1 MNRSLRRL
9 AAAMLAAF
17 AIVALALGY
26 WSLVRGGELLARED
40 NPRRILDEQRVRRGT
55 IYDRNGRVLAETV
68 VNPDTGLASREYV
81 SPSVAPVVGY
91 YSLRFG
97 VGGVEAA
104 QDDFLRGVGLLD
116 ARQELVRDLLHEP
129 PVGGDVRLTI
139 DLDVQGTA
147 ARLLEGQAGAV
158 VVLSVPEGEVL
169 ALASAPSFDP
179 NELSDRWDE
188 LIADPDAPLLN
199 RATQGL
205 YQPGEILQSVILG
218 AALNSGSVS
227 VDDEWFGPLS
237 ASVDNLILPCA
248 GDSLGVET
256 IGDAFIAACPA
267 PFDRMAT
274 DLGEDRV
281 LAALRD
287 FGLLSAPA
295 LGIPT
300 DAVTEEEVIAADDPG
315 RLAVGQG
322 GLTVSPLQMALV
334 AAAYA
339 DHGRMPPVQLI
350 EARRAPDGPWQEV
363 EASGNP
369 RGTLSRASA
378 EAMVE
383 LMGRA
388 ADEGVASAAAVG
400 QSRVYGHAGLALS
413 GPEATTNAWFIGFMR
428 AGDGRAV
435 AAAVLLENS
444 ADVSRASHIGGEVLR
459 SALNAIR

>member
-17 AIVALALGY
+17 AIVALTLGY
-26 WSLVRGGELLARED
+26 WGLVRSESLLARED

-139 DLDVQGTA
+139 DLDAQTTA
-147 ARLLEGQAGAV
+147 ARLLEGQAGAI
-158 VVLSVPEGEVL
+158 VVLSVPDGEVL